1 MSDNKIKMALVIGL
15 ISIYIAVSYS
25 VSAIV
30 IMFLSAALFVPPAV
44 VFLYV
49 LKEGVPF
56 ISGELRNLFNS
67 GTGIFVISVSKE
79 HIILEPEYR

>member
-1 MSDNKIKMALVIGL
+1 MSDKKIKMALVIGL

-49 LKEGVPF
+49 LKEGIPLV
-56 ISGELRNLFNS
+56 SGEFRNLFNS